1 MGKKGLGKFVAGAA
15 VGVGLGMLFAPKAG
29 EETRRDLK
37 EKFDELLEQ
46 IKGIKAEDV
55 KDYFEVKVE
64 EIKKDLSELDKE
76 KVLE

>member
-46 IKGIKAEDV
+46 IKGI
-55 KDYFEVKVE
+55 
-64 EIKKDLSELDKE
+64 
-76 KVLE
+76 